1 MQNLRKSGGE
11 ASGSRFHPSGSGQTT
26 RQESGRVISGEEDHP
41 PSRRDELKDAEA
53 GLGRAK
59 EEYRRLQKEVCLSP
73 IQFLYC
79 SRSLPKLSEATEKI
93 QILSTDNAE
102 LLTLQRQD
110 IAAVHDER
118 QQMLKLH
125 RELEDARLEN
135 QRLVDKVYL
144 Y

>member
-1 MQNLRKSGGE
+1 M
-11 ASGSRFHPSGSGQTT
+11 
-26 RQESGRVISGEEDHP
+26 ISGEEDHP
-41 PSRRDELKDAEA
+41 PSLRDELKDAEA

-73 IQFLYC
+73 IQFLYY
-79 SRSLPKLSEATEKI
+79 SRSLPKLTEATEKI